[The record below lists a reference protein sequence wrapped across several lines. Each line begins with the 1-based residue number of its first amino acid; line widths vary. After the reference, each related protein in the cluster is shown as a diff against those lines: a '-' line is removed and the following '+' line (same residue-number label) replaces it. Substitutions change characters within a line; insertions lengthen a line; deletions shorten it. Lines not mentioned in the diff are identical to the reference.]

1 MIELSTHIEYLLFSH
16 DEVSVP
22 QLGTFIVKAMHSK
35 RIEEEGIFL
44 PPYRTLSFHW
54 DEQEAGE
61 EFIKSL
67 SRLHNLQKDE
77 ARIMCVEYVDELLQT
92 LSEEGTA
99 AVGSMGY
106 LLRDAQ
112 NRQLSFVPLQSGI
125 ATPVYYGL
133 DAVPFAKLSN
143 DVRQHR
149 AIKQTR
155 RKAKV
160 TSLDSDSDTIIIRI
174 NRRAFNYV
182 TTVAASIVLFFTF
195 TSPFGNPVIEDLNS
209 KAETELFLTPK
220 PAAKAKTQPKQIVSV
235 PKNATEVKAAE
246 AVDEPKAVQ
255 ETVAAQEPVAVQE
268 PSAVQEHASHDY
280 AIVIA
285 SAISK
290 KSAVSLAD
298 KLQKQGYKA
307 VAGHVGG
314 MVRVLIPGFDSMEE
328 AYAEI
333 HRMREVSNDFS
344 NSWPYRMKEEIE
356 PIN

>member
-133 DAVPFAKLSN
+133 DAIPFAKLSN

-149 AIKQTR
+149 AVKQTR

-174 NRRAFNYV
+174 NRRAFN
-182 TTVAASIVLFFTF
+182 
-195 TSPFGNPVIEDLNS
+195 
-209 KAETELFLTPK
+209 
-220 PAAKAKTQPKQIVSV
+220 
-235 PKNATEVKAAE
+235 
-246 AVDEPKAVQ
+246 
-255 ETVAAQEPVAVQE
+255 
-268 PSAVQEHASHDY
+268 
-280 AIVIA
+280 
-285 SAISK
+285 
-290 KSAVSLAD
+290 
-298 KLQKQGYKA
+298 
-307 VAGHVGG
+307 
-314 MVRVLIPGFDSMEE
+314 
-328 AYAEI
+328 
-333 HRMREVSNDFS
+333 
-344 NSWPYRMKEEIE
+344 
-356 PIN
+356 